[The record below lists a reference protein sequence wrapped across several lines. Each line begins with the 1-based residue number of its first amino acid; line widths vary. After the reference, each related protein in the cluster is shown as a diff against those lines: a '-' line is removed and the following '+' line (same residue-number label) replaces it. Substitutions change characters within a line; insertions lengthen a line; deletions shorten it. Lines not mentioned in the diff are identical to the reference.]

1 MEMNSQTI
9 SANGERVISLNGKDP
24 GPNGGLQTSH
34 LQFATNEELGDGLKA
49 GFTVGAFFQ
58 PDNRDLGRLPVTPF
72 YHTMPTSTCRAILEK
87 TDLGRQINPIYLSML
102 LFDPFEDSFSYS
114 PIVSQTYHAFSA
126 GNVLSA
132 DTGYSSAVSYSTQD
146 YMGLTATLLY
156 SPS

>member
-58 PDNRDLGRLPVTPF
+58 PDNRDLGRLPATPF

-87 TDLGRQINPIYLSML
+87 LNW
-102 LFDPFEDSFSYS
+102 
-114 PIVSQTYHAFSA
+114 
-126 GNVLSA
+126 A
-132 DTGYSSAVSYSTQD
+132 DRSIRFTFPCCCSIPSRTHSVTAPSSRK
-146 YMGLTATLLY
+146 LTMH
-156 SPS
+156 SRPVMC